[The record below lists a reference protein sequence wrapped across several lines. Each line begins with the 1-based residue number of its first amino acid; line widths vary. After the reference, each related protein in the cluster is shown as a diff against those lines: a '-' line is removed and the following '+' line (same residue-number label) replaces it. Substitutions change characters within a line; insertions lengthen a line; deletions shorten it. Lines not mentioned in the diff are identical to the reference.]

1 MNIFCNFQDAKQSL
15 MAKLTETSEMLE
27 ELDGCINDLESG
39 MEQFIHFLYA
49 IRNCL
54 AAINILLVSWVIF
67 IFFLNI

>member
-1 MNIFCNFQDAKQSL
+1 

-67 IFFLNI
+67 FFFFKYINVFTRVLNGWTN